1 MGLVTSSTGKIVTI
15 KSSGD
20 YPSVSAPWDI
30 VNTRFE
36 DTLARADEMLDLLVG
51 ANGDGGYLGAMNSAI
66 AARPAVSVSVPPV
79 DTNISL
85 TSSVGG
91 PPVFDDSELGTFP
104 TDTYADPTLATV
116 PTVDTSG
123 LVGATEPTTIDPS
136 LAWTDGAY
144 SSDVYADLLARI
156 LADLQSGATGLDP
169 TVEQAIYD
177 RARLRQ
183 QADRLV
189 EYNRINNTAAELH
202 FQFPSGVLLAGLA
215 DYSIGAA
222 RQDADIENQIITTQ
236 ADLAQKNSQF
246 VVQQAVA
253 LEQVLRQLWSEGQN
267 RALDAKKAGVDFLIR
282 DYAERWRG
290 FIARIEG
297 QKAYIEAQVE
307 NLRGVIESNK
317 GQVDIYREKYQALST
332 RIGAIA
338 AKNKAVTDVYGAQVQ
353 GYAEEQRGI
362 AAANSSKIE
371 ALNAKVKYAE
381 VSVRAAISEAEQTV
395 SGYASEQSL
404 KEKLANDMASIAAQS
419 VASWASAVNA
429 SASLGYSGSE
439 SKSESWGHSDSL
451 SESHSYEHDPIS

>member
-1 MGLVTSSTGKIVTI
+1 MGLVTSSTGEIVTI

-20 YPSVSAPWDI
+20 YPSVNAPWDI

-36 DTLARADEMLDLLVG
+36 DTLARADEMLDLLIG
-51 ANGDGGYLGAMNSAI
+51 AGGDGGYLGAMNSAI
-66 AARPAVSVSVPPV
+66 AARPSISVSAPPV

-85 TSSVGG
+85 TYSVGG

-104 TDTYADPTLATV
+104 TDTYPAPTLASV
-116 PTVDTSG
+116 PTVDASG
-123 LVGATEPTTIDPS
+123 LIGATEPTAIDPS
-136 LAWTDGAY
+136 LTWTDGAY
-144 SSDVYADLLARI
+144 SSDVYADLLTRI
-156 LADLQSGATGLDP
+156 TTDLQSGATGLDP
-169 TVEQAIYD
+169 AVEQAIYD

-183 QADRLV
+183 QADRLA
-189 EYNRINNTAAELH
+189 EYNRINNTASELQ
-202 FQFPSGVLLAGLA
+202 FQFPSGVLLAGLT
-215 DYSIGAA
+215 DYGIGAA

-246 VVQQAVA
+246 IIQQAVA
-253 LEQVLRQLWSEGQN
+253 LEQVLRQLWSESQG
-267 RALDAKKAGVDFLIR
+267 RALDAKKAAVDFLLR

-290 FIARIEG
+290 FIAKIEG

-307 NLRGVIESNK
+307 NLRGVIEANK
-317 GQVDIYREKYQALST
+317 GKVDVFREQYQALST

-381 VSVRAAISEAEQTV
+381 VAVRAAIAEAEQTV
-395 SGYASEQSL
+395 AGYSSEQSL

-451 SESHSYEHDPIS
+451 NESHSYEHDPSS